1 MPKARK
7 TNRHADLVHLIREYL
22 IDSHR
27 SARWFG
33 LRVANDVR
41 LVPNLARG
49 QEYPAGVLVA
59 VCERIQQFYER
70 EALDTDGLFSSQVI
84 RPERL
89 PLAA

>member
-1 MPKARK
+1 MPKASK
-7 TNRHADLVHLIREYL
+7 ANRHADLVNLIREYL
-22 IDSHR
+22 ADSGR

-49 QEYPAGVLVA
+49 QVYNPSVLIA
-59 VCERIQQFYER
+59 ACERIQEFYKR
-70 EALDTDGLFSSQVI
+70 EALVTEQLFASQVT